1 MFFLLFYPRVS
12 ACICGNCFL
21 FEANE
26 LIMNADQLNKTSERI
41 INAAYKVSNILGSG
55 FLEKVYENALAH
67 QLRKDGMKIEQ
78 QKPIKVY
85 YDNIVAGDYFA
96 DLIAEGSVI
105 VELKSAK
112 NIEDIHLAQCL
123 NYLKATG
130 LKLGLILNF
139 GKPRVEIK
147 RVVNKL

>member
-1 MFFLLFYPRVS
+1 
-12 ACICGNCFL
+12 
-21 FEANE
+21 
-26 LIMNADQLNKTSERI
+26 MNADQLNKISERI
-41 INAAYKVSNILGSG
+41 INAAYKVSNSLGAG

-67 QLRKDGMKIEQ
+67 QLIKDGMRIEQ

-85 YDNIVAGDYFA
+85 YDNIVVGDYFA
-96 DLIAEGSVI
+96 DLIVEGSVI
-105 VELKSAK
+105 VELKAAK

-130 LKLGLILNF
+130 LKLGLIINF

-147 RVVNKL
+147 RVVNNF